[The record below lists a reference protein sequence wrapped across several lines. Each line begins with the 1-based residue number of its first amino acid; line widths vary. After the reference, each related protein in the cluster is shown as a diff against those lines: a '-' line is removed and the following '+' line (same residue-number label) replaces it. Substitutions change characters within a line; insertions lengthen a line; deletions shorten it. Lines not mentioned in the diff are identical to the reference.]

1 MKFYEY
7 NPSENTGTLNKSEN
21 IFPLYFC
28 ICFACFKATAFHLKQ
43 RRFVLNSKRQLTCV
57 LLFAIVNRVHIHSL
71 WPDACYMN
79 TKCTYRVF
87 NIWLWI
93 LIQVVQYLI
102 LNLRLCIGL
111 LLAIVNRVHSQPVTW
126 CLLLTWVKYVT
137 YRVSKICNIVNEF
150 EC

>member
-1 MKFYEY
+1 MINMKRRMFLKVRKYF
-7 NPSENTGTLNKSEN
+7 PTL
-21 IFPLYFC
+21 FLHLFC
-28 ICFACFKATAFHLKQ
+28 LFQSNSVSFETEKVCM
-43 RRFVLNSKRQLTCV
+43 LNSKRQLTCV

-111 LLAIVNRVHSQPVTW
+111 LLAIVNRVHSQLITW
-126 CLLLTWVKYVT
+126 CLLHEYKM
-137 YRVSKICNIVNEF
+137 
-150 EC
+150 